1 MSQIFVFYIITTSG
15 HVVLFINF
23 LNIENLV
30 KKLEYRF
37 LVESTKIENTVFHIK
52 IPCQKSMLRQI
63 EWVVQNGHIFENF
76 V

>member
-30 KKLEYRF
+30 KKLEYRY
-37 LVESTKIENTVFHIK
+37 LVESTKIKNTVFPNK
-52 IPCQKSMLRQI
+52 DSLSEVNVKTNRMGSTKWTYL
-63 EWVVQNGHIFENF
+63 
-76 V
+76 